1 MTIYKYNLDEDYTV
15 IKGKIRR
22 FLKVQRQGSHIV
34 CWAEIDENLE
44 EIEVRIVAI
53 GTGWPMEDFLSEW
66 EYIGTE
72 IDVEGYVW
80 HYYSDMVPNLRI
92 SQNCRGQ
99 RRKLSLIE
107 DDTEIVKE
115 DILKWIIEYMN
126 KNGG

>member
-1 MTIYKYNLDEDYTV
+1 MMWFQLRPQQVRRSDEEENRVTIYKYNLDENYTI

-22 FLKVQRQGSHIV
+22 FLKVQRQGNHIV
-34 CWAEIDENLE
+34 CWAEIDESLE

-53 GTGWPMEDFLSEW
+53 GTGWPMKDFLGNW

-92 SQNCRGQ
+92 SQ
-99 RRKLSLIE
+99 K
-107 DDTEIVKE
+107 
-115 DILKWIIEYMN
+115 IIRQN
-126 KNGG
+126 P